1 MNNTI
6 TPPKKIRNKIK
17 ANQGV
22 VIRTEEA
29 IQINRAWIIIITI
42 KETGWVMEP
51 VKIESLNLVSSIN
64 KMIQEV
70 VYLKY

>member
-1 MNNTI
+1 M
-6 TPPKKIRNKIK
+6 
-17 ANQGV
+17 
-22 VIRTEEA
+22 
-29 IQINRAWIIIITI
+29 IIITI

-51 VKIESLNLVSSIN
+51 VKIESLNLVSSMN